1 MNIILQK
8 YVKVAQDLSPHKGTA
23 FGPITID
30 GRLELFLF
38 NLIYIWL
45 YLQKKGIIELNGNNA
60 NDFVATGFVFFNEI
74 KQSKNQ
80 TNIEI
85 SDFFKLFKD
94 RFVKHKEELGLVRN
108 SNYVPLFIFQCLF
121 SKEQQQHE
129 YYLMF
134 WTPLLQ
140 IDSYKQH
147 INNLE
152 DILNRK

>member
-1 MNIILQK
+1 MSIILQK
-8 YVKVAQDLSPHKGTA
+8 YVKVAQDLSPHKGTE

-30 GRLELFLF
+30 GRFELFLF

-60 NDFVATGFVFFNEI
+60 NDFIATGFVFFNEI

-85 SDFFKLFKD
+85 SDFHTLFKE

-108 SNYVPLFIFQCLF
+108 TNYVPLFIFQCLF

-129 YYLMF
+129 YYLMS

-140 IDSYKQH
+140 IDSYKGH

-152 DILNRK
+152 DILNKI

>member
-8 YVKVAQDLSPHKGTA
+8 YLKVAQDLSPHKGTA

-30 GRLELFLF
+30 GRFELFLF

-85 SDFFKLFKD
+85 SDFYTLFKD
-94 RFVKHKEELGLVRN
+94 RFIKHKEELGLVRN
-108 SNYVPLFIFQCLF
+108 TNYVPLYIFQRLF

-134 WTPLLQ
+134 WTPSLQ
-140 IDSYKQH
+140 LDAYKQH

-152 DILNRK
+152 DILNKK

>member
-30 GRLELFLF
+30 ARFELFLF
-38 NLIYIWL
+38 NLIYIWM
-45 YLQKKGIIELNGNNA
+45 YLQKNNIIELNGNNA

-85 SDFFKLFKD
+85 SEFNTLFKD
-94 RFVKHKEELGLVRN
+94 RFIKHKEELGLVRN
-108 SNYVPLFIFQCLF
+108 TNYVPLYIFQCLF
-121 SKEQQQHE
+121 SKEQQKHE

-134 WTPLLQ
+134 WNPFSQL
-140 IDSYKQH
+140 DAYKRH

-152 DILNRK
+152 EMLNIN

>member
-1 MNIILQK
+1 MSIILQK
-8 YVKVAQDLSPHKGTA
+8 YVKVAQDLSPHKGTE

-30 GRLELFLF
+30 GRFELFLF

-60 NDFVATGFVFFNEI
+60 NDFIATGFVFFNEI

-85 SDFFKLFKD
+85 SDFHTLFKE

-108 SNYVPLFIFQCLF
+108 TNYVPLFIFQCLF

-129 YYLMF
+129 YYLMS

-140 IDSYKQH
+140 IDSYKGH
-147 INNLE
+147 LNNLE
-152 DILNRK
+152 DILNKI